1 MNIFKRIFRIGQA
14 EIHAVVEKME
24 DPIKMTEQGIREMK
38 EDLEQAL
45 EAYAKVK
52 ALAIRTKSN
61 FEKKQE
67 EANLFEGKAILLL
80 KKAQN
85 GELPVDKAENLAK
98 EALLLKKQ
106 FIAEAIELEKQS
118 IIHLQSADELH
129 KNVDVLKFNITKWES
144 ELTTL
149 KARVKVSNAAKMVN
163 KQLANID
170 SNSTISMLERMKVK
184 VEEVEALAKAYGEIA
199 HGNKSIIDEINETI
213 SNKDSINA
221 ELEALKLKLNNDE
234 KI

>member
-1 MNIFKRIFRIGQA
+1 
-14 EIHAVVEKME
+14 ME

-38 EDLEQAL
+38 DDLEQAL
-45 EAYAKVK
+45 ESYAKVK

-67 EANLFEGKAILLL
+67 ESNVFEGKAILLL

-85 GELPVDKAENLAK
+85 GELSIDKAENLAK
-98 EALLLKKQ
+98 EALVLKNQ
-106 FIAEAIELEKQS
+106 FIAEATELEKQS

-129 KNVDVLKFNITKWES
+129 KNVDILKFNISKWES
-144 ELTTL
+144 ELATL
-149 KARVKVSNAAKMVN
+149 KARVKVTNAAKMVN

-184 VEEVEALAKAYGEIA
+184 VEEDEALAKAYGEIA
-199 HGNKSIIDEINETI
+199 HANKSIIDEINETI
-213 SNKDSINA
+213 SNKDSVND
-221 ELEALKLKLNNDE
+221 ELQALKLKLKNDE

>member
-85 GELPVDKAENLAK
+85 GELQVDKAENLAK

-118 IIHLQSADELH
+118 VIHLQSADELH
-129 KNVDVLKFNITKWES
+129 KNVDVLKFNISKWES

-184 VEEVEALAKAYGEIA
+184 VEEDEALAKAYGEIA
-199 HGNKSIIDEINETI
+199 HANKSIIDEINETI
-213 SNKDSINA
+213 TNKDAVND

>member
-38 EDLEQAL
+38 DDLEQAL

-67 EANLFEGKAILLL
+67 ESNVFEGKAILLL

-85 GELPVDKAENLAK
+85 GELPIDKAENLAK
-98 EALLLKKQ
+98 EALVLKNQ
-106 FIAEAIELEKQS
+106 FIAEATELEKQS

-129 KNVDVLKFNITKWES
+129 KNVDILKFNISKWES
-144 ELTTL
+144 ELATL

-184 VEEVEALAKAYGEIA
+184 VEEDEALAKAYGEIA
-199 HGNKSIIDEINETI
+199 HANKSIIDEINETI
-213 SNKDSINA
+213 SNKDSVND
-221 ELEALKLKLNNDE
+221 ELQALKLKLKNDE

>member
-38 EDLEQAL
+38 DDLEQAL

-67 EANLFEGKAILLL
+67 ESNVFEGKAILLL

-85 GELPVDKAENLAK
+85 GELPIDKAENLAK
-98 EALLLKKQ
+98 EALVLKNQ
-106 FIAEAIELEKQS
+106 FIAEATELEKQS

-129 KNVDVLKFNITKWES
+129 KNVDVLKFNISKWES
-144 ELTTL
+144 ELATL

-184 VEEVEALAKAYGEIA
+184 VEEDEALAKAYGEIA
-199 HGNKSIIDEINETI
+199 HANKSIIDEINETI
-213 SNKDSINA
+213 SNKDSVND
-221 ELEALKLKLNNDE
+221 ELQALKLKLKNDE